1 MIREEYAL
9 TSWRGWHALIAA
21 AIRGFRAHNGAAP
34 DLLVV
39 NKAMHRRLSVAACA
53 KEKRYAPIRGL
64 GIAGGVVAVVVE
76 PDMRDDAFALI
87 GAERP
92 RPATAA

>member
-1 MIREEYAL
+1 LIREEYAL
-9 TSWRGWHALIAA
+9 TSWRGWHVLIAA
-21 AIRGFRAHNGAAP
+21 AIRGFRAHNGTAP

-76 PDMRDDAFALI
+76 DDMSDNAFALI
-87 GAERP
+87 GAERDSAP
-92 RPATAA
+92 RAA